1 MERGLP
7 PQVVRAEPP
16 CGAGSSI
23 CVMCCSYLRANTVVT
38 CCPVSLVPI
47 VFLNEKVCKYVLHVL
62 HYNHLVWNLVKLNH
76 AINVLINAML
86 VYHLLM
92 LKDLLHTVA
101 MYMFL

>member
-47 VFLNEKVCKYVLHVL
+47 VFLNEKVSSTLITDKYNVEK
-62 HYNHLVWNLVKLNH
+62 YWRSH
-76 AINVLINAML
+76 AI
-86 VYHLLM
+86 
-92 LKDLLHTVA
+92 
-101 MYMFL
+101 